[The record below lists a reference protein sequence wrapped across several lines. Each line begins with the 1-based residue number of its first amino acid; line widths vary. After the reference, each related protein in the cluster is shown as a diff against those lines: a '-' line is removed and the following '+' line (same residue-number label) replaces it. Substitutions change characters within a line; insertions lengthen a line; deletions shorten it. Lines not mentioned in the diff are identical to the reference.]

1 MHFFGTVTSR
11 VGQDVTPIGRLAC
24 CGPLAALLL
33 MSAASAQALPL
44 LGSCSAAA
52 NHSEPIRLAQAA
64 TSLADGPVPPF
75 QLAQGLRTSL
85 GLKFDPVLNLEPS
98 STTDTPVYIFGER
111 ISGQT
116 DDDIEAR
123 GAAEFRRLGLFVKGD
138 VIRHHLTRDELYAE
152 GNVKLFREGEYYE
165 GPQLRLKLGTTQGYF
180 DDVTYQ
186 LVSTGGRG
194 TARHAEFIQ
203 PLETRLTEV
212 NYTTC
217 PRDRPAWEL
226 RMRELLIDQVREVG
240 ATRSA
245 TLYWGQVPLLPF
257 GDTSF
262 AIGEG
267 RKTGFLAPSYTTST
281 RLGLD
286 VRAPFYWNI
295 APHHDMTLYPRLI
308 TKRGMQLGNEFRFLR
323 PTAAGTVAFEVL
335 PNDSQSKISRHF
347 GSVVTSFRPIQGLT
361 IGLNVQRASDNNY
374 FSDLGNTLLVSAQR
388 LLPGSIT
395 MNTAVAGWAVQ
406 AEAQE
411 FQLLQDLGAPLIRPY
426 SFAPKLVASRGYRAV
441 LGEDRL
447 PLDWNASAE
456 LASFRH
462 PTLAEGERIV
472 GTGAVAWRYFSSGL
486 AITPKLAMHA
496 THYSSSRPGDLALTN
511 QRYSNAALGI
521 YTNNVGAA
529 AASAYTRVL
538 PTFSTDVSTTFD
550 RPLSIG
556 DAAIEQTLEPR
567 LSYIYTPYK
576 DQSHLPV
583 FDSGS
588 PNLNFA
594 QLFSDRAFN
603 GHDRIADLNQITAGV
618 TTRFIEQSSGAER
631 LRAAVGQRFYFSD
644 QRVTLPG
651 GTARTDRRSDLLGQA
666 TVRPRKDLTIDS
678 LARYTL
684 ESSQWQ
690 SFSIVSRFNPKPA
703 NTLSVAYRF
712 VRDSSNTVDL
722 AVQWPVANHWY
733 AVGRYQQA
741 LRNVGTTQE
750 TRNPGLVEALA
761 GFEYD
766 GGCWVTRIVAQQ
778 YAANATQRNTTLFFQ
793 IELNG
798 LGRVGTDPLA
808 ALRRNIP
815 NYQSINQITPLPS
828 KFDNFQ

>member
-11 VGQDVTPIGRLAC
+11 VGQDVTPVSPRACYRLL
-24 CGPLAALLL
+24 GVLLL
-33 MSAASAQALPL
+33 VSAPAAQAFNI
-44 LGSCSAAA
+44 LGSCSAATDDA
-52 NHSEPIRLAQAA
+52 TPIQLAQAA
-64 TSLADGPVPPF
+64 STRTDAGAGPLR
-75 QLAQGLRTSL
+75 LAQGLRASL

-98 STTDTPVYIFGER
+98 SSTDTPVYIFGQS

-116 DDDIEAR
+116 DDQIEAR
-123 GAAEFRRLGLFVKGD
+123 GAAEFRKLGLFIKGD
-138 VIRHHLTRDELYAE
+138 FIRHNLIRDELYAE
-152 GNVKLFREGEYYE
+152 GDVKLFREGEFYE
-165 GPQLRLKLGTTQGYF
+165 GPRLRLKLGTTQGFF
-180 DDVTYQ
+180 DEVTYQ

-194 TARHAEFIQ
+194 TARRAEFIQ

-212 NYTTC
+212 RYTTC

-226 RMRELLIDQVREVG
+226 RMGEMLIDQVREVG

-245 TLYWGQVPLLPF
+245 TLYWREVPILPF
-257 GDTSF
+257 GNSSF
-262 AIGEG
+262 SIGEG

-286 VRAPFYWNI
+286 VRVPFYWNI
-295 APHHDMTLYPRLI
+295 APQHDMTFYPRLI
-308 TKRGMQLGNEFRFLR
+308 TKRGVQLGNELRFLR
-323 PTAAGTVAFEVL
+323 PNAAGTAAFEVL
-335 PNDSQSKISRHF
+335 PDDSQSGTTRHF
-347 GSVVTSFRPIQGLT
+347 GSLMTSFRPADNLT

-395 MNTAVAGWAVQ
+395 MNAALAGWAVQ

-411 FQLLQDLGAPLIRPY
+411 FQLLQDVGAPLIRPY
-426 SFAPKLVASRGYRAV
+426 SFAPKLAASRGHRAAF
-441 LGEDRL
+441 GEERL
-447 PLDWNASAE
+447 PIDWNVSGE
-456 LASFRH
+456 LAAFRH
-462 PTLAEGERIV
+462 PTLAEGERVV
-472 GTGAVAWRYFSSGL
+472 GTGSVTWRHFSSGV

-496 THYSSSRPGDLALTN
+496 THYSTSRPGDGLLTA
-511 QRYSNAALGI
+511 QKYSNAALGV

-529 AASAYTRVL
+529 AASSYTRVL

-550 RPLSIG
+550 RPLRIG
-556 DAAIEQTLEPR
+556 DAGIEQTLEPR
-567 LSYIYTPYK
+567 ISYIYTPYQN
-576 DQSHLPV
+576 QSNFPV
-583 FDSGS
+583 FDTGS
-588 PNLNFA
+588 PSLNFA

-618 TTRFIEQSSGAER
+618 TTRFIEQSTGAER

-684 ESSQWQ
+684 ESSEWQ
-690 SFSIVSRFNPKPA
+690 SFSLVSRYNPKPA
-703 NTLSVAYRF
+703 NALSVAYRF
-712 VRDSSNTVDL
+712 VRDSSNTVDV
-722 AVQWPVANHWY
+722 AVQWPVAAHWY

-741 LRNVGTTQE
+741 LRNVGGVRE
-750 TRNPGLVEALA
+750 SINPGLVEALA

-766 GGCWVTRIVAQQ
+766 GGCWVGRIVAQQ

-798 LGRVGTDPLA
+798 LGRVGTDPIG

-815 NYQSINQITPLPS
+815 NYRSINEITPLPS